1 MYISSK
7 IHYTSGTRAPGAAG
21 QTEIKRYISTH
32 VTGGL
37 QKSGV
42 TRDTSLVRIPERYT
56 SGVPKVIYFPIV
68 GNGIIC
74 QQN

>member
-7 IHYTSGTRAPGAAG
+7 IHYTSGSAAPGAAS
-21 QTEIKRYISTH
+21 QTGIKRYIFTH

-42 TRDTSLVRIPERYT
+42 TRDTSLVRILECYT
-56 SGVPKVIYFPIV
+56 SGVRKVIYFPMV